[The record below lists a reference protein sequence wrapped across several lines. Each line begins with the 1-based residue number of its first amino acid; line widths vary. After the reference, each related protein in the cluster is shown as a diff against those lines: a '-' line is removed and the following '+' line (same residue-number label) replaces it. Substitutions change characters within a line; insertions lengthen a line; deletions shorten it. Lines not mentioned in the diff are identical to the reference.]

1 MRRRRGL
8 SVASKILGRGASS
21 SPPPF
26 QFPCLRTTPTTP
38 TRSTMSTHCSAQ
50 SGRTR
55 ALAPRGRPWPLDRLK
70 VNHAWFLFAIS
81 PLPSPVHRPL
91 SLSISPLT
99 RSVLL
104 PSRFS
109 ITTGLLSFC
118 DLTSFHHSSFRPP
131 VSSSVILF
139 PRPLRLVR
147 LCVCLCLCGFIFF
160 PVLVVTVCSQVR
172 ASSYLFGNF
181 L

>member
-50 SGRTR
+50 SGPTR
-55 ALAPRGRPWPLDRLK
+55 ALAPQGRPWPLDRLK

-81 PLPSPVHRPL
+81 SPPLPFLLSFSLSHSALLL
-91 SLSISPLT
+91 SLLITSI
-99 RSVLL
+99 
-104 PSRFS
+104 
-109 ITTGLLSFC
+109 LSFC
-118 DLTSFHHSSFRPP
+118 DLTSFLHPSFPPSSRLFVRHFVP
-131 VSSSVILF
+131 SSV
-139 PRPLRLVR
+139 RPSVRLLVR
-147 LCVCLCLCGFIFF
+147 LCVCFCV
-160 PVLVVTVCSQVR
+160 PVVFVRSQLEQFHIR
-172 ASSYLFGNF
+172 LTLLLLNSF
-181 L
+181 